1 MFTSIKAL
9 FLTIILFFLNI
20 PYGIDA
26 PTRAFIQ
33 SSSLDQTPIVCEQT
47 ADGAEAT
54 FTLSMEQA
62 YRAIKSDYPY
72 YEVSV
77 QLFDSLDG
85 IDLSRSGKRYDNF
98 QVIGFE
104 EYTEKPYGAATT
116 IEIKDDEGGKDA
128 ESDSFSVGKGKV
140 LVVESSL
147 EEGQAQ
153 IDFVEA
159 TVFSNEDDVPDDVIL
174 GDTAASITVGP
185 GDSQTVSLEKGDYVM
200 RVSTIG
206 RTNGKIKV
214 TEEKQ

>member
-33 SSSLDQTPIVCEQT
+33 SSSLDQTAIVCEQT

-85 IDLSRSGKRYDNF
+85 IDLSRSGKRYDSF
-98 QVIGFE
+98 QVIGFD

-116 IEIKDDEGGKDA
+116 IEIKDAPEIIK
-128 ESDSFSVGKGKV
+128 VGDTFT
-140 LVVESSL
+140 LVVHMKLAPTVPAGTYHLAVSPNY
-147 EEGQAQ
+147 GQECIYPNA
-153 IDFVEA
+153 V
-159 TVFSNEDDVPDDVIL
+159 VVN
-174 GDTAASITVGP
+174 
-185 GDSQTVSLEKGDYVM
+185 
-200 RVSTIG
+200 
-206 RTNGKIKV
+206 
-214 TEEKQ
+214 